1 MKILRHL
8 FHTPLLCLSITIFFL
23 FAGGIN
29 TAIADDLTVIKN
41 RIIEPL
47 KTPPDRGTVDNLF
60 DTLRPDGSWPSVDYA
75 DTNGGN
81 WKTSGHLSRLLTL
94 SSAWASSKTAQQ
106 TDANLQKAVFSALD
120 FWLDNDFT
128 NRNWW
133 WNQIGVP
140 GRLSQCLLLLDSD
153 LSNSQ
158 RKKGVTI
165 LERSKIRM
173 TGANLVDVAFI
184 TVERGILEKKADV
197 VAEAVRKIAD
207 EIRIT
212 TDEGIQ
218 PDFSFHQHGELLYN
232 HGYGAVFM
240 TKCSEL
246 AVLVTGTQFALPK
259 EKTDIL
265 SVLVLDGTRWMIR
278 YSTKDYGATGRGIS
292 RRAGNNDSAGY
303 LRGVI
308 GNMLEIPTSREQEFR
323 DMLAYLD
330 GESGPPLIGN
340 RHFWR
345 SDIMTHHRR
354 GWYASARMFSN
365 RLLNTDRPHNGEG
378 LRSHHLADGCTYIMQ
393 NGREY
398 HDIFPV
404 WDWQKIPGT
413 TIEQKPELAG
423 DICRKGTRS
432 FAGGVSD
439 GMYGA
444 AAFDFELDGLTARK
458 SWFFFDNEFVCL
470 GAGIQTSSA
479 HPVLT
484 TVNQCYM
491 RGSVLVPDGRLPKAL
506 PYGHHKL
513 DGIRFVYHNDIAYV
527 FPDNQYVR
535 LENNVRTGSWRNIS
549 TQFPPETI
557 SHDVFTLWIDH
568 GAQPANG
575 SYEYIVAPGMTAES
589 VMEYAR
595 KPPVVTV
602 SNTPQLQAV
611 RHKDLDIIG
620 AAFYEPG
627 QFTAGKV
634 TASVDK
640 PCLLLMQFDG
650 NTAEVTV
657 SNPENKE
664 AGVTVSISIEG
675 KGQVQA
681 GFNLPGG
688 PDVGKSVSKT
698 LSLQ

>member
-1 MKILRHL
+1 MKNHL
-8 FHTPLLCLSITIFFL
+8 KSLYVSLLAIIMAGFFTI
-23 FAGGIN
+23 AG
-29 TAIADDLTVIKN
+29 TRYAIADDLTVIKN

-47 KTPPDRGTVDNLF
+47 KIPPDEGTVDNLL
-60 DTLRPDGSWPSVDYA
+60 DTIRPDGSWPSVDYA

-94 SSAWASSKTAQQ
+94 SRAWASSKTTQQ
-106 TDANLQKAVFSALD
+106 TDARLQKAVFSALD
-120 FWLDNDFT
+120 FWLDNDFI

-140 GRLSQCLLLLDSD
+140 GRLSQCLLVLDPD
-153 LSNSQ
+153 LSSGQ
-158 RKKGVTI
+158 REKGVKI

-197 VAEAVRKIAD
+197 VTEAVGKIAD

-212 TDEGIQ
+212 TDEGVQ
-218 PDFSFHQHGELLYN
+218 PDYSFHQHGALLYN

-246 AVLVTGTQFALPK
+246 AVLLAGTKFALPK
-259 EKTDIL
+259 EKTGIL
-265 SVLVLDGTRWMIR
+265 SALILDGTRWMIR

-292 RRAGNNDSAGY
+292 RRAGNNASAGY

-308 GNMLEIPTSREQEFR
+308 GNMLEIPTGREQEFR

-330 GESGPPLIGN
+330 GENGPPLIGN

-354 GWYASARMFSN
+354 EWYASARMFSN

-378 LRSHHLADGCTYIMQ
+378 LKSHHLADGCTYIMQ
-393 NGREY
+393 TGREY

-413 TIEQKPELAG
+413 TIEQKPGLAG
-423 DICRKGTRS
+423 DICRNGTRP
-432 FAGGVSD
+432 FAGGVSN
-439 GMYGA
+439 GLYGA
-444 AAFDFELDGLTARK
+444 AAFDFELEGLAARK
-458 SWFFFDNEFVCL
+458 SWFFFDNEFICL
-470 GAGIQTSSA
+470 GAGIRCSSGN
-479 HPVLT
+479 PVVT
-484 TVNQCYM
+484 AVNQCYM
-491 RGSVLVPDGRLPKAL
+491 RGSVLIPGGRLPKAL
-506 PYGHHKL
+506 TYGHHDL
-513 DGIRFVYHNDIAYV
+513 DDIRFVYHNDIAYV
-527 FPDNQYVR
+527 FPVNQRVR

-549 TQFPPETI
+549 TQFPSDKI

-568 GAQPANG
+568 GARPDNG
-575 SYEYIVAPGMTAES
+575 AYEYIAVPGLLAES

-602 SNTPQLQAV
+602 SNTLQLQAV
-611 RHKDLDIIG
+611 RHETLNILG
-620 AAFYEPG
+620 AVFYEPG

-640 PCLLLMQFDG
+640 PCLLLLKIDG
-650 NTAEVTV
+650 NNVEVTV
-657 SNPENKE
+657 SNPENSE
-664 AGVTVSISIEG
+664 VEVTVSISIEG
-675 KGQVQA
+675 KGQAQA
-681 GFNLPGG
+681 GYNLPGG
-688 PDVGKSVSKT
+688 PDAGKSVSKT
-698 LSLQ
+698 LLLQ